1 MRRNR
6 LWWTFPCALLIL
18 LGVAASQSSHSSRSL
33 SINGHTGNV
42 TVYQID
48 GRTYVDLESL
58 VRTGNG
64 SMAFKGDQ
72 ITLNFPAPDG
82 DSAGSEGKGS
92 ADANLST
99 QFMNASVKTL
109 AILKD
114 WTNTLS
120 YGVQRGVPGDGSRL
134 VVFHDRAGEALR
146 LTTVAASSSSD
157 QDALQLLTNQF
168 NTLSAWSDKLVG
180 ERKNMDTG
188 KYSVSADALKNDD
201 TYKKITACTKFL
213 NGMLPS
219 GTYQDDYS
227 CH

>member
-1 MRRNR
+1 M
-6 LWWTFPCALLIL
+6 I
-18 LGVAASQSSHSSRSL
+18 
-33 SINGHTGNV
+33 
-42 TVYQID
+42 
-48 GRTYVDLESL
+48 
-58 VRTGNG
+58 
-64 SMAFKGDQ
+64 
-72 ITLNFPAPDG
+72 
-82 DSAGSEGKGS
+82 
-92 ADANLST
+92 
-99 QFMNASVKTL
+99 ASVKTL

-146 LTTVAASSSSD
+146 LTTVATSSASD
-157 QDALQLLTNQF
+157 QDALRLLTNQF

-180 ERKNMDTG
+180 ERRNMDTG

-201 TYKKITACTKFL
+201 TYQKITACTRFL
-213 NGMLPS
+213 NTMLPS